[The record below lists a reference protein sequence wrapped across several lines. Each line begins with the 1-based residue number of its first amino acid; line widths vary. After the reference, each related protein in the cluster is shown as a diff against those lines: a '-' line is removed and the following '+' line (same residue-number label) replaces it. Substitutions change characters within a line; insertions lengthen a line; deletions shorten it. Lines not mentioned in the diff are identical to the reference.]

1 MNHCISTDSL
11 TDRTMEQEFEVIMD
25 ETNGNTMEQ
34 EFEVIMDETNGNIL
48 LDSRLYS
55 CDCGCIVVLD

>member
-25 ETNGNTMEQ
+25 ETNGN
-34 EFEVIMDETNGNIL
+34 IL
-48 LDSRLYS
+48 LVRLYS

>member
-11 TDRTMEQEFEVIMD
+11 TD
-25 ETNGNTMEQ
+25 GTMEQ

-48 LDSRLYS
+48 IDCRLNS
-55 CDCGCIVVLD
+55 CDCGCIVVFD